1 MIDDKTRKIF
11 SEIDAFLDI
20 VDEKYKNRIPVQLR
34 NLYKDEKLKDYI
46 PKYDASIQ
54 IEKQNIQK
62 ETIAMIAL
70 LHLNYW
76 CDSEEEKSKIRGIL
90 NENEVKYQK
99 ELHEKYNSD
108 NLFKNKNKEQEEVVV
123 QELAMID
130 YKETFIKKVINAIK
144 KLFKH

>member
-1 MIDDKTRKIF
+1 M
-11 SEIDAFLDI
+11 
-20 VDEKYKNRIPVQLR
+20 QLR

-54 IEKQNIQK
+54 IEKQNIQR

-76 CDSEEEKSKIRGIL
+76 CDSEEEKSKIREIL
-90 NENEVKYQK
+90 NENEIKYQK

-108 NLFKNKNKEQEEVVV
+108 NLFKNKNKEQEVVV
-123 QELAMID
+123 QELAMIE

>member
-20 VDEKYKNRIPVQLR
+20 IDEKYKNRIPMQLR
-34 NLYKDEKLKDYI
+34 NLYKDEKLKDYM

-54 IEKQNIQK
+54 IEKQDIQR

-76 CDSEEEKSKIRGIL
+76 CDSEEEKRKIKDIL
-90 NENEVKYQK
+90 NENEIKYQK
-99 ELHEKYNSD
+99 ELHEKYNPED
-108 NLFKNKNKEQEEVVV
+108 LFKNKNKKHEVVAL
-123 QELAMID
+123 ELAMIE

>member
-20 VDEKYKNRIPVQLR
+20 IDEKYKNRIPMQLR
-34 NLYKDEKLKDYI
+34 KLYKDEKLKDYI
-46 PKYDASIQ
+46 PKYDANIQ
-54 IEKQNIQK
+54 IEKQNIQR

-76 CDSEEEKSKIRGIL
+76 CDSEEEKKKIKDIL
-90 NENEVKYQK
+90 NENEIKYQK
-99 ELHEKYNSD
+99 ELHEKYNPED
-108 NLFKNKNKEQEEVVV
+108 LFKNKNKKHEVVA
-123 QELAMID
+123 QELAMIE